1 MLNKAEVQAVKHICL
16 AQFYS
21 KKAKE
26 EIFGKRR
33 WNYNEK
39 QQNID
44 KAINILNKTKSKRI
58 KYAVITNVPDQ
69 NGNNSNI
76 YFFEVTLQRKHYQIS
91 FHGFDNVK
99 EKGHLEILWDK
110 GCSIDNAK
118 ELNKKFNFGIEF

>member
-44 KAINILNKTKSKRI
+44 KAINILNKMKSKRI

-76 YFFEVTLQRKHYQIS
+76 YFFEVTLQRNRYQIS

-99 EKGHLEILWDK
+99 EKGHLEILWDE